1 MVLIHKRVRVV
12 RINNSFESHYSISG
26 ITVRKIG
33 QDRKRA
39 WCVGVLVPVSRDS
52 RRSSKLFNI
61 LSITLM
67 IASRGLSWTLSG
79 KCLVHNKLKYLFH
92 IWTKMYKEINQVNVK
107 NKTHEN
113 KEMSPVYYQ

>member
-1 MVLIHKRVRVV
+1 
-12 RINNSFESHYSISG
+12 
-26 ITVRKIG
+26 
-33 QDRKRA
+33 
-39 WCVGVLVPVSRDS
+39 
-52 RRSSKLFNI
+52 
-61 LSITLM
+61 M